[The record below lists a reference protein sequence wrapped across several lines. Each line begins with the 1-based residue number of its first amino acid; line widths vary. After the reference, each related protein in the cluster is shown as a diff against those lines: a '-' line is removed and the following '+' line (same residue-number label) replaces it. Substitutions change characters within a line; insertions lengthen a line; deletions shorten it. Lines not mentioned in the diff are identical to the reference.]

1 MRTAAWRNLEF
12 CAVAC
17 LRLRCGASF
26 SGRWMWARWNGSPGL
41 GGRARAPPDMWRQT
55 ASGGGAALSAMGP
68 ECICWPRSANGCKVS
83 SGNCGWRRRPT
94 RSRRLCPCSRRFPS
108 GVRSSAAMRSSP
120 KPTSVASSSSAA
132 AITSSRSRA
141 TSRRWKPTSPWPS
154 GRIPPSAEGRPAP
167 DVARVET
174 VEKGHGRIEIRRLEC
189 SESLASYLS
198 QWPGL
203 RQVCRIERRR
213 SLPGKDSIE
222 VVHAITSLSRE
233 RADAA
238 SLLNIARGH
247 WGIENR
253 LHHVR
258 DRTCRED
265 ACRTRSGNAPQ
276 TLAALRNAA
285 LTIHRRRGDRPVE
298 GQEHFA
304 EHRYEA
310 LAVLKQTRT
319 EWPWRG
325 ASTTVAISRDLGIP
339 PPP

>member
-1 MRTAAWRNLEF
+1 
-12 CAVAC
+12 
-17 LRLRCGASF
+17 
-26 SGRWMWARWNGSPGL
+26 
-41 GGRARAPPDMWRQT
+41 
-55 ASGGGAALSAMGP
+55 
-68 ECICWPRSANGCKVS
+68 
-83 SGNCGWRRRPT
+83 
-94 RSRRLCPCSRRFPS
+94 
-108 GVRSSAAMRSSP
+108 MRSSP
-120 KPTSVASSSSAA
+120 RPTSVASSSSAA

-154 GRIPPSAEGRPAP
+154 GRIPPSAEWAPAP

-174 VEKGHGRIEIRRLEC
+174 VEKGHGRIEIRCLEC

-213 SLPGKDSIE
+213 SLRGKDSIE

-265 ACRTRSGNAPQ
+265 ACRTRSGNAPRLSPPCE
-276 TLAALRNAA
+276 TPPLPSIDAAGTVPSKARSTSPNIA
-285 LTIHRRRGDRPVE
+285 TRRSPSSNKQEPNDPGLGE
-298 GQEHFA
+298 G
-304 EHRYEA
+304 
-310 LAVLKQTRT
+310 RT
-319 EWPWRG
+319 
-325 ASTTVAISRDLGIP
+325 SRVSFFERSSP
-339 PPP
+339 H

>member
-1 MRTAAWRNLEF
+1 M
-12 CAVAC
+12 
-17 LRLRCGASF
+17 
-26 SGRWMWARWNGSPGL
+26 
-41 GGRARAPPDMWRQT
+41 D
-55 ASGGGAALSAMGP
+55 
-68 ECICWPRSANGCKVS
+68 
-83 SGNCGWRRRPT
+83 
-94 RSRRLCPCSRRFPS
+94 
-108 GVRSSAAMRSSP
+108 
-120 KPTSVASSSSAA
+120 
-132 AITSSRSRA
+132 
-141 TSRRWKPTSPWPS
+141 
-154 GRIPPSAEGRPAP
+154 
-167 DVARVET
+167 RVET

-198 QWPGL
+198 RWPGL

-213 SLPGKDSIE
+213 SLRGKDSIE

-238 SLLNIARGH
+238 SLLNIAREH

-310 LAVLKQTRT
+310 LAVLKQPRT
-319 EWPWRG
+319 E
-325 ASTTVAISRDLGIP
+325 
-339 PPP
+339 

>member
-1 MRTAAWRNLEF
+1 
-12 CAVAC
+12 
-17 LRLRCGASF
+17 
-26 SGRWMWARWNGSPGL
+26 
-41 GGRARAPPDMWRQT
+41 
-55 ASGGGAALSAMGP
+55 
-68 ECICWPRSANGCKVS
+68 
-83 SGNCGWRRRPT
+83 
-94 RSRRLCPCSRRFPS
+94 
-108 GVRSSAAMRSSP
+108 MRSSP
-120 KPTSVASSSSAA
+120 RPTSVASSSSAA

-154 GRIPPSAEGRPAP
+154 GRIPPSAERAPAP

-189 SESLASYLS
+189 SESLASSLS

-213 SLPGKDSIE
+213 SLRGKDSIE

-276 TLAALRNAA
+276 TPAGPRRGAPCRTRSGNAPQTLAALRNAA

-319 EWPWRG
+319 E
-325 ASTTVAISRDLGIP
+325 
-339 PPP
+339 

>member
-1 MRTAAWRNLEF
+1 
-12 CAVAC
+12 
-17 LRLRCGASF
+17 
-26 SGRWMWARWNGSPGL
+26 
-41 GGRARAPPDMWRQT
+41 
-55 ASGGGAALSAMGP
+55 
-68 ECICWPRSANGCKVS
+68 
-83 SGNCGWRRRPT
+83 
-94 RSRRLCPCSRRFPS
+94 
-108 GVRSSAAMRSSP
+108 
-120 KPTSVASSSSAA
+120 
-132 AITSSRSRA
+132 
-141 TSRRWKPTSPWPS
+141 
-154 GRIPPSAEGRPAP
+154 
-167 DVARVET
+167 VARVET

-276 TLAALRNAA
+276 TLPPCETPPSPSIDAGGTVLSRARSTSPNIATRRSPSSNKREPNDPAVTGNPVGLTDSSLGCVRSRTPHDALDGRTSAERPSSA
-285 LTIHRRRGDRPVE
+285 CRPHPCSSHRC
-298 GQEHFA
+298 
-304 EHRYEA
+304 
-310 LAVLKQTRT
+310 
-319 EWPWRG
+319 
-325 ASTTVAISRDLGIP
+325 
-339 PPP
+339 

>member
-1 MRTAAWRNLEF
+1 
-12 CAVAC
+12 
-17 LRLRCGASF
+17 
-26 SGRWMWARWNGSPGL
+26 
-41 GGRARAPPDMWRQT
+41 
-55 ASGGGAALSAMGP
+55 
-68 ECICWPRSANGCKVS
+68 
-83 SGNCGWRRRPT
+83 
-94 RSRRLCPCSRRFPS
+94 
-108 GVRSSAAMRSSP
+108 MRSSP

-154 GRIPPSAEGRPAP
+154 GRIPPSAAWTPAP
-167 DVARVET
+167 DVDRVET

-189 SESLASYLS
+189 SESLASYLR

-213 SLPGKDSIE
+213 SLRGKDSIE

-238 SLLNIARGH
+238 SLLTIARGH

-276 TLAALRNAA
+276 TLAPLRHRPPAPPPLAKRRPPHPATPGGPSRRGPGALRRTSLQGARRPQTNENRMTLARPA
-285 LTIHRRRGDRPVE
+285 RLGIWMNGWEGLFLAVRRMGCFRAGCEFGTEPAHAPQPRHRPHPCDRHRRDPSRRGPAARPPAPAPERV
-298 GQEHFA
+298 
-304 EHRYEA
+304 RRPRRCPRA
-310 LAVLKQTRT
+310 LARAL
-319 EWPWRG
+319 
-325 ASTTVAISRDLGIP
+325 P
-339 PPP
+339 PP

>member
-1 MRTAAWRNLEF
+1 
-12 CAVAC
+12 
-17 LRLRCGASF
+17 
-26 SGRWMWARWNGSPGL
+26 
-41 GGRARAPPDMWRQT
+41 MWRLT
-55 ASGGGAALSAMGP
+55 ASGCGAALSAMGP
-68 ECICWPRSANGCKVS
+68 ECICWPRSANGCTVS
-83 SGNCGWRRRPT
+83 SGNGGGGRRPT
-94 RSRRLCPCSRRFPS
+94 RSRRPRPCSRRSPS
-108 GVRSSAAMRSSP
+108 RVRSSAAMRSSP

-154 GRIPPSAEGRPAP
+154 GRIPPSAEWAPAP

-213 SLPGKDSIE
+213 SLRGKDSIE
-222 VVHAITSLSRE
+222 VVPAITSLSRE

-265 ACRTRSGNAPQ
+265 ACRSRSGNAPQ

-285 LTIHRRRGDRPVE
+285 LTIHRRRGNRPVE

-310 LAVLKQTRT
+310 LAILKQTRT
-319 EWPWRG
+319 E
-325 ASTTVAISRDLGIP
+325 
-339 PPP
+339 

>member
-1 MRTAAWRNLEF
+1 
-12 CAVAC
+12 
-17 LRLRCGASF
+17 
-26 SGRWMWARWNGSPGL
+26 
-41 GGRARAPPDMWRQT
+41 
-55 ASGGGAALSAMGP
+55 
-68 ECICWPRSANGCKVS
+68 
-83 SGNCGWRRRPT
+83 
-94 RSRRLCPCSRRFPS
+94 
-108 GVRSSAAMRSSP
+108 MRSSP
-120 KPTSVASSSSAA
+120 RPTSVASSSSAA

-154 GRIPPSAEGRPAP
+154 GRIPPSAERAPAP

-189 SESLASYLS
+189 SESLASSLS

-213 SLPGKDSIE
+213 SLRGKDSIE

-276 TLAALRNAA
+276 TPRPRPPRPGGPLPHPIWQRPPDPRRLAKRRPHHPSTPGGPSRRGPGALRRTSLRGARRPQTNENRMT
-285 LTIHRRRGDRPVE
+285 LSRRG
-298 GQEHFA
+298 
-304 EHRYEA
+304 
-310 LAVLKQTRT
+310 
-319 EWPWRG
+319 
-325 ASTTVAISRDLGIP
+325 P
-339 PPP
+339 PLWL

>member
-1 MRTAAWRNLEF
+1 
-12 CAVAC
+12 
-17 LRLRCGASF
+17 
-26 SGRWMWARWNGSPGL
+26 
-41 GGRARAPPDMWRQT
+41 
-55 ASGGGAALSAMGP
+55 
-68 ECICWPRSANGCKVS
+68 
-83 SGNCGWRRRPT
+83 
-94 RSRRLCPCSRRFPS
+94 
-108 GVRSSAAMRSSP
+108 MRSSP
-120 KPTSVASSSSAA
+120 RPTSVASSSSAA

-154 GRIPPSAEGRPAP
+154 GRIPPSAEWAPAP

-213 SLPGKDSIE
+213 SLRGKGSLRGKDSIE

-238 SLLNIARGH
+238 SLLNIARGHWGRGH

-285 LTIHRRRGDRPVE
+285 LTIHRRRGDRLVE

-310 LAVLKQTRT
+310 LAVLKQPRT
-319 EWPWRG
+319 E
-325 ASTTVAISRDLGIP
+325 
-339 PPP
+339 

>member
-1 MRTAAWRNLEF
+1 
-12 CAVAC
+12 
-17 LRLRCGASF
+17 
-26 SGRWMWARWNGSPGL
+26 
-41 GGRARAPPDMWRQT
+41 
-55 ASGGGAALSAMGP
+55 
-68 ECICWPRSANGCKVS
+68 
-83 SGNCGWRRRPT
+83 
-94 RSRRLCPCSRRFPS
+94 
-108 GVRSSAAMRSSP
+108 MRSSP
-120 KPTSVASSSSAA
+120 RPTSVASSSSAA

-154 GRIPPSAEGRPAP
+154 GRIPPSAEWAPAP

-213 SLPGKDSIE
+213 SLRGKDSIE

-253 LHHVR
+253 LHYVR

-265 ACRTRSGNAPQ
+265 ACRARARPPPHCQ
-276 TLAALRNAA
+276 T
-285 LTIHRRRGDRPVE
+285 RRGGLGKSRPACTTSAI
-298 GQEHFA
+298 GPA
-304 EHRYEA
+304 ARTPA
-310 LAVLKQTRT
+310 APDLATPPRPSPPCETPPSPFIDAAVTVPSRARSTSPNIATRRSPSSNKREPNDPPFRRSPLDMLLGRWTLDYSPMYLTMDIMARLFSPYDFTLGGTNPLEEILASSVNFERLSQSAIRLFVTTTNVQTG
-319 EWPWRG
+319 RG
-325 ASTTVAISRDLGIP
+325 RV
-339 PPP
+339 